1 MYSRTIW
8 RTIQQFEINWVV
20 KMLILAD
27 FVIWSS
33 GQLFAPIFAIFIEDN
48 LADNAIQIAGT
59 SVAIY
64 FIVRSIFEIPVGIF
78 VDRTNSE
85 KDDLI
90 TAVIGTIVIAAVYF
104 FYTMISQVWHL
115 YILQVGLGIGAAV
128 AFPGWYSIFT
138 RHIDKTKEAFEWSL
152 YDVTVGVGMAAAA
165 AVGSIIANQF
175 GFEILFYIASVMT
188 LLGAITLLT
197 LKGKIFRPHH
207 HAKNL

>member
-1 MYSRTIW
+1 
-8 RTIQQFEINWVV
+8 
-20 KMLILAD
+20 MLILAD

-85 KDDLI
+85 KDDLV

-115 YILQVGLGIGAAV
+115 YLLQVGLGIGAAV

>member
-1 MYSRTIW
+1 MYSRTVW

-27 FVIWSS
+27 FVIWSA
-33 GQLFAPIFAIFIEDN
+33 GQLFAPIFAIFIEGH

-90 TAVIGTIVIAAVYF
+90 TAVIGTFIIATVYF
-104 FYTMISQVWHL
+104 FYTMITQVWHL
-115 YILQVGLGIGAAV
+115 YILQVGLGLGAAI

-138 RHIDKTKEAFEWSL
+138 RHIDKTKEAFSWSL
-152 YDVTVGVGMAAAA
+152 YDVTIGVGMSAAA

-175 GFEILFYIASVMT
+175 GFEILFYIASFMT
-188 LLGAITLLT
+188 FLGALTLIT

-207 HAKNL
+207 HSKLE